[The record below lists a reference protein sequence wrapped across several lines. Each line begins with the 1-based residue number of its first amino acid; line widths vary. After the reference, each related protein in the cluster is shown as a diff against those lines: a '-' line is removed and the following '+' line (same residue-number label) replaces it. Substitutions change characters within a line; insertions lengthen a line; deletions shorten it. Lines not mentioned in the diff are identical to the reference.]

1 MKMKKFFGSL
11 GLAAALCAAGQAVA
25 APGDCQANAEPIT
38 VNNTTPRTA
47 SIRLVNEY
55 NEWFGGYTDW
65 GAYYCKAELKKG
77 HSYTF
82 WVTDEKNASL
92 YNVGPDFWDEKAPMT
107 QFSFS
112 YDAAKGIIYYILN
125 GTDWYPDDPASGVY
139 YISFS
144 GEIGGTATL
153 HYMEG
158 VPYDP
163 GTRENP
169 VQVYPSTTELSVQ
182 NNLIDGEFYYIATLT
197 AGNKYFFSTKE
208 VSSSAPVDFIVNSD
222 TTIAGPTVLKRIED
236 GNNVKYEVVPSETGT
251 YWAILMSEKATA
263 AKIAYSVLLQR
274 PITDPS
280 RNPFELKESNAWT
293 SDAFTPGRINKTG
306 SAYYD
311 NIIDEHLFSMQ
322 LTKGRRYAFDATGS
336 KTNLIMRLY
345 DKTGKVLAENLG
357 SGTGYDCRIV
367 LTAEASEKY
376 YIGVCQNLANPE
388 DDPVMEGNDEV
399 VLKAMSAD
407 PVQGEPDEFDP
418 NDDEATET
426 AVTALDPVV
435 GKFDTD
441 PRIVDTAA
449 RKAHR
454 LSATD
459 WYDTFVIAARKG
471 ISYRIKAKSDVATG
485 VGLVAQVFT
494 LNGTKEV
501 SVSSTGSI
509 DPRDGTSILEFTAT
523 ANNRYYIRVSTAG
536 SVGFDYPPYTVH
548 ASAYSSTAELY
559 SLKVT
564 IKGST
569 TSYWQLKADGSS
581 GAKYQSGD
589 SVLVTGDQVV
599 TAPNLSGF
607 KTVIT
612 PAKATAA
619 TPNVS
624 VAYSDMKD
632 PADDKMTG
640 AVTVNPS
647 AKTVLES
654 RTLYADDPADWF
666 KFTAK
671 AGTYYNFA
679 LSNVTDDAKLT
690 IYAADGT
697 TAIAFGSKDIPVER
711 LALDAGTYYA
721 VVAHTEAST
730 PGDGSYSLAHNSANV
745 GEIKLAKTA
754 LTVKENAA
762 YADITVNRTGKDGAV
777 RVLFGTIAGTA
788 LPGKNYYPTNGVL
801 AWAANDNKAK
811 TIRVRLIPNLIATW
825 EENKTFKVQIK
836 PIDEIDL
843 QPGEY
848 LAKISVDAKTKAVQD
863 TATVTLTEVSK
874 KAPGTVS
881 AVSYQEDDWGF
892 VKVADP
898 KKAVINVTA
907 GKTLTIHVAR
917 TAGADGRIAVKVAA
931 RNGKA
936 YAGKEFTLTSSDALE
951 WSDGEL
957 TPQDIVIDTTE
968 FADFVESKN
977 FTLSLTKIAKDPSGV
992 AYDSPTIASASITV
1006 NILNQKM
1013 QKSMA
1018 TFTKE
1023 AGTKAEVQ
1031 VKEAKAGTWYV
1042 DRNGSFVSTPITSQ
1056 QKTAG
1061 LTFTVTGPGKLEFT
1075 PQVEGNA
1082 TFEYKVGNA
1091 RTMTPFTLNE
1101 KNTIYVPTG
1110 KQTVTLTATRTDG
1123 EPAATLKY
1131 DVCVCNPDELPYA
1144 WTVLPAAVAAAPTL
1158 DKAVVLPGE
1167 TTLAFERKSG
1177 VSYKVFLM
1185 NSAERG
1191 KSAATNKPMKLGDP
1205 ETEVPWQGGVYRTN
1219 LVANVKYTWRVDSYW
1234 ADAEGKML
1242 LANTNKTAWTLSTV
1256 TADAATAGLTTAFS
1270 GTDAYGNAVRGNTP
1284 GEIVWLAQGVKAK
1297 FSLGDEAQ
1305 DSATTKRS
1313 YALLAGKLPDGV
1325 KLVKTAVKEGTRVVG
1340 NVTTLEGVPTKAGD
1354 YQAILQVTDDRLKG
1368 ATVAVTFRVVAID
1381 YAIGTFNG
1389 VLAADSY
1396 QSGFMSL
1403 GSIALTTTAQG
1414 KLTGKVSAGGK
1425 TYSFA
1430 GTGFDY
1436 VEETAYDGDGNQ
1448 IPTLLSAEVQLKTKI
1463 ADVFHVM
1470 RLTLKNGDS
1479 KDLALLGSV
1488 AGDIKVEIIDETGTG
1503 ADMFYAG
1510 RLFRDNSKNAD
1521 YLAAFNEAFGG
1532 YYTISLPIINP
1543 QDGCPKGNGYLTVKF
1558 DAKGAGTVAGQLAD
1572 DTKISCKAVAAMV
1585 GDLADPASCELFLP
1599 VFQAKSPYAFGGELR
1614 IANAELEGE
1623 LVPVADSTL
1632 PLYWRS
1638 DNAKA
1643 TYGGEWGWDYELQ
1656 PCGGFYNTVYN
1667 LQAYYLSKDFAVDAG
1682 SWTDLPEELLTGA
1695 YAGFKYVAEVYPQT
1709 YPTGQKIDIV
1719 GDALSA
1725 EKRVLAKRTDNK
1737 TLNDWEKSV
1746 NPANVTYKFTRA
1758 TGLVSGTFGIWMT
1771 KDEMKSGVVK
1781 TTEKEL
1787 TNIKHYGVMM
1797 LSRDP
1802 FALFGEDT
1810 LTAGYFLVPT
1820 TLADKRKYTA
1830 SLPFNVILSE
1840 DRGEED
1846 WCKDDWSEDCLLDDE
1861 PECEHCE
1868 L

>member
-1 MKMKKFFGSL
+1 MKKLIGYL
-11 GLAAALCAAGQAVA
+11 TLTAVA
-25 APGDCQANAEPIT
+25 GFSSMSWARPGDSQANAQEIT
-38 VNNTTPRTA
+38 MTTKEQTA
-47 SIRLVNEY
+47 TVTLVDEY
-55 NEWFGGYTDW
+55 DDWFGGTTGW
-65 GAYYCKAELKKG
+65 GAYYLKVTLKKG
-77 HSYTF
+77 HSYTV
-82 WVTDEKNASL
+82 WSTDESRGEKTCSLAS
-92 YNVGPDFWDEKAPMT
+92 VGPDWWDENAPWT
-107 QFSFS
+107 QFSYS
-112 YDAAKGIIYYILN
+112 YDPASQLTYYIIN
-125 GTDWYPDDPASGVY
+125 GTDWYESDPENGTY
-139 YISFS
+139 YIYFS
-144 GEIGGTATL
+144 GDIGGTAKL

-169 VQVYPSTTELSVQ
+169 VQIYPTETKQSVE
-182 NNLIDGEFYYIATLT
+182 NDLIEKEFYYIANLA
-197 AGNKYFFSTKE
+197 AGRKYHFRTE
-208 VSSSAPVDFIVNSD
+208 NVVASAPVQLVVSAD
-222 TTIAGPTVLKRIED
+222 TGISGPAVLKKTEEGAD
-236 GNNVKYEVVPSETGT
+236 TLYEVVPSASGT
-251 YWAILMSEKATA
+251 YWIVLTSTKATS
-263 AKIAYSVLLQR
+263 AKISYSV
-274 PITDPS
+274 DPTRAIDKHPS
-280 RNPFELKESNAWT
+280 TALTVANEWT
-293 SDAFTPGRINKTG
+293 STAFNPGRINQTG
-306 SAYYD
+306 SGFYD
-311 NIIDEHLFSMQ
+311 EIIDEQLFSIQ
-322 LTKGRRYAFDATGS
+322 LEKGARWAFETTGS
-336 KTNLIMRLY
+336 LTNLIMRLY
-345 DKTGKVLAENLG
+345 DSKGTVLAENFRKNA
-357 SGTGYDCRIV
+357 SYDCRICLEV
-367 LTAEASEKY
+367 PATDKY
-376 YIGVCQNLANPE
+376 YVGVCQNLALVD
-388 DDPVMEGNDEV
+388 DDPVMAENDQV
-399 VLKAMSAD
+399 VLKAFAANPTD
-407 PVQGEPDEFDP
+407 GEPDKFDTA
-418 NDDEATET
+418 DDDAAGATVLE
-426 AVTALDPVV
+426 PVV
-435 GKFDTD
+435 GKSDAD
-441 PRIVDTAA
+441 PRTVDSAD
-449 RKAHR
+449 RPAHQ

-459 WYDTFVIAARKG
+459 WADTFAIVGMKDVT
-471 ISYRIKAKSDVATG
+471 YRVKAKCDVIGG
-485 VGLVAQVFT
+485 VTLAAEVYT

-501 SVSSTGSI
+501 PVASSGSV
-509 DPRDGTSILEFTAT
+509 DPQDGTSVLEFLAT
-523 ANNRYYIRVSTAG
+523 ANNRYYLRFFTKEG
-536 SVGFDYPPYTVH
+536 QGLDYPPYTVH
-548 ASAYSSTAELY
+548 ASAYSTKGDLY
-559 SLKVT
+559 SLKT
-564 IKGST
+564 IIKGST
-569 TSYWQLKADGSS
+569 TSYWQLRGSQT
-581 GAKYQSGD
+581 KYLSGD
-589 SVLVTGDQVV
+589 AVLVIGDQTV
-599 TAPNLSGF
+599 TAPTLTGF

-612 PAKATAA
+612 PAKATAQQ
-619 TPNVS
+619 PNVT

-777 RVLFGTIAGTA
+777 RVLFGTIADTA

-881 AVSYQEDDWGF
+881 AVSYQRDDWDWDF

-898 KKAVINVTA
+898 KKAVVNVTA

-1061 LTFTVTGPGKLEFT
+1061 LTFTVTGPGKLELT

-1131 DVCVCNPDELPYA
+1131 DVCVCNPYELPYA

-1270 GTDAYGNAVRGNTP
+1270 GTDAYGNAVQGNTP

-1368 ATVAVTFRVVAID
+1368 ATVAVTFRVVALD

-1396 QSGFMSL
+1396 QAGFMSL

-1488 AGDIKVEIIDETGTG
+1488 AGDIEVEIIDETGTG

-1572 DTKISCKAVAAMV
+1572 HTKISCKAVAAMV

-1725 EKRVLAKRTDNK
+1725 EKRVLVKRTDNK

-1846 WCKDDWSEDCLLDDE
+1846 WCRDDWSEDCSLDE
-1861 PECEHCE
+1861 PECGHCG

>member
-1 MKMKKFFGSL
+1 MKKLFGYL
-11 GLAAALCAAGQAVA
+11 GLAAAMCVAVQVGAAT
-25 APGDCQANAEPIT
+25 GDSQRNAQGIT
-38 VNNTTPRTA
+38 MKTTPQRGMV
-47 SIRLVNEY
+47 RLVDEY
-55 NEWFGGYTDW
+55 NDWFGGYTGW
-65 GAYYCKAELKKG
+65 GAYYCKANLQKG

-82 WVTDEKNASL
+82 WVTDEKDASL
-92 YNVGPDFWDEKAPMT
+92 DGVGPDFWDEAAPMT
-107 QFSFS
+107 QFSVS

-125 GTDWYPDDPASGVY
+125 GADWYPDDPESGVY
-139 YISFS
+139 YVSFS
-144 GEIGGTATL
+144 GEIGGTAIL

-163 GTRENP
+163 GTKDNP
-169 VQVYPSTTELSVQ
+169 VQLYPTPSEQSVQ
-182 NNLIDGEFYYIATLT
+182 NNLIDGSFYYSATLT
-197 AGNKYFFSTKE
+197 AGCRYLFSTKD
-208 VSSSAPVDFIVNSD
+208 VSPSASVQFIVNSD
-222 TTIAGPTVLKRIED
+222 TAIAGPTVLKQTQD
-236 GNNVKYEVVPSETGT
+236 GANVTYEVVPSQSGT
-251 YWAILMSEKATA
+251 YWAILLSEKASA
-263 AKIAYSVLLQR
+263 AKMTYSVLPQR

-388 DDPVMEGNDEV
+388 DDPVMEGNDAV
-399 VLKAMSAD
+399 ALKAMSAD

-418 NDDEATET
+418 NDDEATGT

-459 WYDTFVIAARKG
+459 WYDTFVIAARKD
-471 ISYRIKAKSDVATG
+471 ISYRIKAKSDVATS
-485 VGLVAQVFT
+485 VGLAAQVFT

-619 TPNVS
+619 TPNVT

-721 VVAHTEAST
+721 VVAHTEASK

-777 RVLFGTIAGTA
+777 RVLFGTIADTA

-936 YAGKEFTLTSSDALE
+936 YAGKEFTLTASDALE

-1131 DVCVCNPDELPYA
+1131 DACVCNPYELPYA

-1167 TTLAFERKSG
+1167 TTLAFERESG

-1270 GTDAYGNAVRGNTP
+1270 GTDAYGNAVHGNTP

-1396 QSGFMSL
+1396 QAGFMSL